1 MTLSWKSLGWL
12 RGGRGH
18 RSLIKTLLSFS
29 VTISGGTL
37 QNCQRSAISDLQKQH
52 SLVSLFRILLYF
64 SAQQP
69 DHVIPLPENV
79 LLPSWSA
86 PNKIQAPGLG
96 LLRGP
101 AGPGPCLAPFSDSS
115 LRFSGLASQLFLQ
128 LTSGPLYL
136 PLAFY
141 GCLRLIIQA
150 PT

>member
-18 RSLIKTLLSFS
+18 CSLIKTLLSFS

-101 AGPGPCLAPFSDSS
+101 AGPGPCLASPRPRSPTAHSVSRGWPPSCSYSS
-115 LRFSGLASQLFLQ
+115 PQDLRICPSHSMAVSVL
-128 LTSGPLYL
+128 
-136 PLAFY
+136 
-141 GCLRLIIQA
+141 
-150 PT
+150 